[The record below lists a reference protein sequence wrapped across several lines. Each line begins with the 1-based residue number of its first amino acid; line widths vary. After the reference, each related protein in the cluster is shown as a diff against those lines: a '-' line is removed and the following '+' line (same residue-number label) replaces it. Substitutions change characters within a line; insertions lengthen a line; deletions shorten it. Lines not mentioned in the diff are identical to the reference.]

1 MEQRILIYA
10 PGGQDA
16 ALAAKVLASEDI
28 ACHACRSADDL
39 AEQLA
44 LGAGCSARSSAERQ
58 AWQAMPSLVSTLV
71 AKAAS
76 WPPGV

>member
-16 ALAAKVLASEDI
+16 ALAAKVLASEGI
-28 ACHACRSADDL
+28 ASHACRCANEL

-44 LGAGCSARSSAERQ
+44 LGAGGVLTLEEALPAGVYAVLDAYARQQPDWSD
-58 AWQAMPSLVSTLV
+58 L
-71 AKAAS
+71 
-76 WPPGV
+76 